1 MRRAA
6 ALLAIAALMT
16 VPVIAL
22 AAEQLS
28 ASLTPDA
35 EVPAPT
41 LPDGY
46 TGSGSASATISDDE
60 SQIEYEVSYQNLT
73 GPPVASHIHWGAVGE
88 AGPVILPLA
97 HGDSPFSGTLT
108 EADFAPAE
116 GGPQTFAE
124 ALDAIRDGMTYVN
137 IHTEANQPGEI
148 RGQLQ
153 LVPDTATAE
162 PAASPAAGM
171 PVMLL
176 ALVGLAAFL
185 VAARRFSLRR
195 A

>member
-1 MRRAA
+1 MRRLA
-6 ALLAIAALMT
+6 ALLAIAALLS
-16 VPVIAL
+16 VPAMVL
-22 AAEQLS
+22 AAEQFT
-28 ASLTPDA
+28 ASLTTEA

-60 SQIEYEVSYQNLT
+60 TEIEYEVNYENLT
-73 GPPVASHIHWGAVGE
+73 GPPVASHIHWGAVGA

-108 EADFAPAE
+108 EADFVAVD

-124 ALDAIRDGMTYVN
+124 ALDAMRAGDTYIN
-137 IHTEANQPGEI
+137 IHTETNGPGEI
-148 RGQLQ
+148 RGQLRV
-153 LVPDTATAE
+153 VPDTATAE
-162 PAASPAAGM
+162 AAPSPAAGM

-176 ALVGLAAFL
+176 ALVGVAAFL
-185 VAARRFSLRR
+185 FALRRFSFRR